1 MKPDKIIHNLEKI
14 IEKLENISHLFSTG
28 DLQDNFDSNKKD
40 VIELLQ
46 DMIETCEYEELLEND
61 GHDEWKLPD

>member
-61 GHDEWKLPD
+61 GHDE